1 MMKIKTL
8 IFDFDGL
15 IIDSE
20 TPTLRSWQEIFQ
32 SYDLELPMEEYYLT
46 IGTTDHLFDP
56 LENLIQHVDDH
67 IDKAEIKSKH
77 RSRMLD
83 LINENDL
90 LPGIEDYLIRAKQI
104 DLRIGI
110 ASSGV
115 GYWINQLLELKKIS
129 QYFDCVV
136 TSDMVK
142 FPKPEPDLYLR
153 ALQLLDTLPQ
163 QAIAFEDSPNGIS
176 AAKQAGIFCVAIPNQ
191 LTQNMDLSQ
200 ADLLLDSLKQK
211 TLDKLIWEIENQSRY
226 IS

>member
-115 GYWINQLLELKKIS
+115 GYWINQLLDLKKIS

-211 TLDKLIWEIENQSRY
+211 TLDNLIWEIENQSR
-226 IS
+226 

>member
-115 GYWINQLLELKKIS
+115 GYWINRLLDLKKIS

-163 QAIAFEDSPNGIS
+163 QAIAFEDSPNGIC

-191 LTQNMDLSQ
+191 LTRNMDLSQ

-211 TLDKLIWEIENQSRY
+211 TLDNLIWEIENQSR
-226 IS
+226 

>member
-115 GYWINQLLELKKIS
+115 GYWINQLLDLKKIS
-129 QYFDCVV
+129 QYFDCVI

-191 LTQNMDLSQ
+191 LTRNMDLSQ

-211 TLDKLIWEIENQSRY
+211 TLDNLIWEIENQSR
-226 IS
+226 